1 MIASSPQL
9 PTLFVL
15 DAALRA
21 EQEYWVHRLAGG
33 IEPAGPPRDASPER
47 ESGTGGGWR
56 CELPADLAR
65 RLQRLSGG
73 SPLPLF
79 AALMAGLAACLTR
92 WSGHRQAWLGSSALA
107 AVPANMVALRIETVP
122 EASFRQLLL
131 ATRNVLR
138 EAYARQRYPWSR
150 LTRDLGSTEGG
161 APHLRVVAMLAGLHG
176 ELPEDLDCELVLRF
190 AAMEGR
196 LDVEV
201 TDRRGHY
208 LRSGLERFLGH
219 WATGLSAA
227 LTDLDRPL
235 WALDWLTEPERHQ
248 LRHEWQAGAAGA
260 NPAECLHRLVAAQ
273 AAATPENVAVIA
285 GGRRLTYRELESCAN
300 RLARRLISLG
310 VQPETRVGVL
320 LPRSGE
326 LVVALLAA
334 LKAGAA
340 YVPLD
345 PALPGERL
353 RFLLADSRA
362 SLLLTEPALLDR
374 AGLGR
379 SEGPPALGV
388 DLELAG
394 DDPGDPAVAVSP
406 DGIAYVIYTSGS
418 TGRPKGVMIP
428 HRGLVSY
435 LRWCAGAYEVV
446 AGAGTPVHTSI
457 GFDLTVTSL
466 WSSLIAG
473 RYVWMLPGD
482 SPAEALVAA
491 RAEGFRLS
499 LAKLTPAHLELLRDT
514 LSDLSLAG
522 GARVWVL
529 GGEALHAEQVAPWR
543 ERAAGSRWINEYG
556 PTETVVGCC
565 VHEVGPEDPG
575 EGLLPIGR
583 PITGAILRLLAPDLA
598 PVPVG
603 EVGELYVGG
612 TGMAR
617 GYWDQPALTAER
629 FVPDAWGESPGV
641 RLYRTGDLA
650 VQRPD
655 GVLVYLGRQD
665 GQVKIRGH
673 RIEVGEIE
681 SALRRHAAVHTAV
694 VVVREDVPGQK
705 KLVAYIVPDG
715 EALPSIQELRA
726 DLGAALP
733 EPMVPGAFVILQG
746 LPLTPNGKLDRAA
759 LPMPAPAGREGEG
772 GEGSPLQPLEEILG
786 GIWAEVLG
794 VDRVRRGESFFDLG
808 GHSLLAAQVV
818 ARLRRTLGIE
828 LPVRTFFEAPTLG
841 AFTAAV
847 EALRDGRGTAGRTTP
862 LERSAEPRELSPAQ
876 ENLWFFHQLETAGA
890 AFNIS
895 SALRLAGSL
904 DLTALEGALDAV
916 VRRHEVLHSAFPARG
931 GLPAW
936 ALLPPGAV
944 FLSRVDLSGLR
955 EPVREREMARLAREE
970 AARPFDLGRGPLL
983 RTMLLTLR
991 PGEHLLTVVLHH
1003 IVGDGWSMAVL
1014 TRDLTAAYRALAEG
1028 RVPGWPE
1035 LAVRFADV
1043 ARWQRRRLAAGELEE
1058 NLSYWR
1064 SRLAGAPPLSSLPPD
1079 VSRGRQVNRQ
1089 GALLHVELPAEL
1101 SAAVRALARRQGATT
1116 FMVLLAAFAVVLRH
1130 AAGQD
1135 DLVIGTDLANRGRLE
1150 TESLVGFFVH
1160 QLPLRLDLSRDPAF
1174 ADLLSRVRETAL
1186 GAYDHQ
1192 EVSFGQ
1198 IVDSLKL
1205 DRTLRVSP
1213 LFQVKLIV
1221 QNFPQ
1226 SVLEAPGLVATPVF
1240 LDGGTA
1246 QLDLLLA
1253 LEEGAPELRGWINYS
1268 TALYEPSTLQAV
1280 FDRFRTVLE
1289 IAAAQPEV
1297 RLSAL
1302 DGALARKSKDQ
1313 KEKGMKKP
1321 DFSRFKKVKPK
1332 VVDLLAAEDMVE
1344 TGFLREGETLPLVIS
1359 PRVGDLDLAAWVAG
1373 ARSFVDEKL
1382 RRHGAVL
1389 FRGFGI
1395 DAATVFERFAGA
1407 VADGLFNEN
1416 GEHPRESVTGNVY
1429 TPVFYPPSQQLLWH
1443 NENSFNLSWPRKIL
1457 FCCAKP
1463 AETGGETPVVDS
1475 RQVFQRLDPALRE
1488 RFLQHGVMYMRN
1500 YGDGLGLDWRTVFRT
1515 DSRDEAESIC
1525 RRGELRWDWRDGD
1538 RLRTRAVRP
1547 AAARHP
1553 VTGEM
1558 TWFNQAQ
1565 HWHLACLDPE
1575 TRRSIRTVFKE
1586 EDYPRH
1592 CYLGDGSPIADE
1604 EMERILDVYRELEVS
1619 FRWEQGDVMLLDNIL
1634 AAHGRN
1640 PFTGER
1646 KLLVAL
1652 GEMTSYA
1659 DLDRAALAV

>member
-1 MIASSPQL
+1 M
-9 PTLFVL
+9 
-15 DAALRA
+15 R
-21 EQEYWVHRLAGG
+21 
-33 IEPAGPPRDASPER
+33 
-47 ESGTGGGWR
+47 
-56 CELPADLAR
+56 
-65 RLQRLSGG
+65 
-73 SPLPLF
+73 
-79 AALMAGLAACLTR
+79 
-92 WSGHRQAWLGSSALA
+92 
-107 AVPANMVALRIETVP
+107 
-122 EASFRQLLL
+122 
-131 ATRNVLR
+131 
-138 EAYARQRYPWSR
+138 
-150 LTRDLGSTEGG
+150 
-161 APHLRVVAMLAGLHG
+161 
-176 ELPEDLDCELVLRF
+176 
-190 AAMEGR
+190 
-196 LDVEV
+196 
-201 TDRRGHY
+201 
-208 LRSGLERFLGH
+208 
-219 WATGLSAA
+219 
-227 LTDLDRPL
+227 
-235 WALDWLTEPERHQ
+235 
-248 LRHEWQAGAAGA
+248 
-260 NPAECLHRLVAAQ
+260 
-273 AAATPENVAVIA
+273 
-285 GGRRLTYRELESCAN
+285 
-300 RLARRLISLG
+300 
-310 VQPETRVGVL
+310 PETRVGVL
-320 LPRSGE
+320 LTRSGE

-362 SLLLTEPALLDR
+362 SLLLTEAVLLDR
-374 AGLGR
+374 AGMGGA
-379 SEGPPALGV
+379 EGPPALCV
-388 DLELAG
+388 DLDLDG

-435 LRWCAGAYEVV
+435 LCWCAVAYEVE

-466 WSSLIAG
+466 WSPLIAG

-491 RAEGFRLS
+491 RADGFELS
-499 LAKLTPAHLELLRDT
+499 LAKLTPAHLELLLGT

-543 ERAAGSRWINEYG
+543 ERAAGTRWINEYG

-565 VHEVGPEDPG
+565 VHEVGPEDPRQG
-575 EGLLPIGR
+575 VLPIGR
-583 PITGAILRLLAPDLA
+583 PIAGAILRLLAPDLA

-612 TGMAR
+612 AGMAR

-629 FVPDAWGESPGV
+629 FVPDAWGSLPAPASTG
-641 RLYRTGDLA
+641 RGDLA
-650 VQRPD
+650 VHRPD

-681 SALRRHAAVHTAV
+681 SALRRHPAVHTAV
-694 VVVREDVPGQK
+694 VMVREDVPGQK
-705 KLVAYIVPDG
+705 RLVAYVVPDG
-715 EALPSIQELRA
+715 EALPSIEELRA
-726 DLGAALP
+726 DLGASLP
-733 EPMVPGAFVILQG
+733 EPMVPGAFVILPA
-746 LPLTPNGKLDRAA
+746 LPLTPNGKIDRD
-759 LPMPAPAGREGEG
+759 APARARARAGRSGMG
-772 GEGSPLQPLEEILG
+772 GRGGSPLQPFEEILG

-794 VDRVRRGESFFDLG
+794 IDRVGRGESFFDLG

-828 LPVRTFFEAPTLG
+828 LPVRTFFEASTLG

-847 EALRDGRGTAGRTTP
+847 EALRDGRSTAGRTAP
-862 LERSAEPRELSPAQ
+862 LERSGEPRELSPAQ

-895 SALRLAGSL
+895 SALRLSGGL
-904 DLTALEGALDAV
+904 ELTALEGALDAV
-916 VRRHEVLHSAFPARG
+916 VRRHEVLHSAFPAQG

-936 ALLPPGAV
+936 VLLPPGSV
-944 FLSRVDLSGLR
+944 FLPRVDLSGLR
-955 EPVREREMARLAREE
+955 EPMRGREVARLAGEE

-983 RTMLLTLR
+983 RTVLLALM

-1043 ARWQRRRLAAGELEE
+1043 ARWQRRRLAAGELDEP
-1058 NLSYWR
+1058 LSYWR
-1064 SRLAGAPPLSSLPPD
+1064 SRLAGAPPLSAFPPD
-1079 VSRGRQVNRQ
+1079 LPRGRKAGRR

-1101 SAAVRALARRQGATT
+1101 TAAVRALGRRQGATT

-1130 AAGQD
+1130 ATGQD
-1135 DLVIGTDLANRGRLE
+1135 DLVVGTDLANRGRLE

-1174 ADLLSRVRETAL
+1174 AELLSRVRETAL

-1192 EVSFGQ
+1192 QVPFGL
-1198 IVDSLKL
+1198 IVDALKL
-1205 DRTLRVSP
+1205 DRTLKVSP
-1213 LFQVKLIV
+1213 LFQAKLIV
-1221 QNFPQ
+1221 QNFPR
-1226 SVLEAPGLVATPVF
+1226 SVLEAPGLLATPVF

-1268 TALYEPSTLQAV
+1268 TALYEPATLRAL

-1313 KEKGMKKP
+1313 KEKGMKEP

-1332 VVDLLAAEDMVE
+1332 VVDLLAANDMVE
-1344 TGFLREGETLPLVIS
+1344 TGFLREGETLPLVIR
-1359 PRVGDLDLAAWVAG
+1359 PRVGDLDLAEWATG

-1382 RRHGAVL
+1382 RRYGAVL

-1395 DAATVFERFAGA
+1395 DSAAVFERFAGA

-1429 TPVFYPPSQQLLWH
+1429 TPVFYPPAQQLLWH

-1457 FCCAKP
+1457 FCCATP

-1475 RQVFQRLDPALRE
+1475 RQVFQRLAPALRD

-1515 DSRDEAESIC
+1515 DSRDEAEAIC

-1538 RLRTRAVRP
+1538 RLRTRAVLP

-1575 TRRSIRTVFKE
+1575 TRRSIRTVFQE